1 MPIVEYRIVAGRH
14 DDVDVAALLNRSCEL
29 LAEVLEA
36 PLDRVRAVAHDI
48 PPARFSVGGTLIS
61 DGADE
66 APYFTFF
73 LLDGRTEEQRARLLA
88 GFTDLIVECL
98 GTPRELVR
106 GGIWIVAPEDWAI
119 AGVPAATARRDEVAA
134 RQAATQR
141 AR

>member
-1 MPIVEYRIVAGRH
+1 MPIVEYRLVAGQH
-14 DDVDVAALLNRSCEL
+14 GDEAVADLLRRSCAL

-36 PLDRVRAVAHDI
+36 PRERVRAVAHEI
-48 PPARFSVGGTLIS
+48 PPARFCVGGTLVS

-66 APYFTFF
+66 APYFSFF
-73 LLDGRTEEQRARLLA
+73 LLDGRTEAQRARLLA

-119 AGVPAATARRDEVAA
+119 AGVLAATARSAELAA
-134 RQAATQR
+134 RAA
-141 AR
+141 ARTS